1 MRFLVDANLSP
12 TLAARL
18 TEAGHEAT
26 HVADHGPST
35 ATDEEI
41 LVHALENGRV
51 IVSADTDFTLMLA
64 VSGATSPSLV
74 LLRSAD
80 RLAPA
85 DQADLIIVNLPT
97 VLEELDAGAV
107 VSLST
112 TRLRVRPLPIR

>member
-1 MRFLVDANLSP
+1 M
-12 TLAARL
+12 
-18 TEAGHEAT
+18 
-26 HVADHGPST
+26 
-35 ATDEEI
+35 
-41 LVHALENGRV
+41 

-85 DQADLIIVNLPT
+85 DQADLILVNLPT
-97 VLEELDAGAV
+97 VLKELDAGAV